1 MYLCSR
7 NKTNI
12 QPSRNTAIGNTMVTI
27 DAIIKSDHLMSEV
40 LAKYNNVLSTC
51 FEFEAYAMELSGRLH
66 ISCHDEKGYDN
77 VRSLLLTTNHIAHC
91 HKIEIEI
98 VEILYFKNEEE

>member
-1 MYLCSR
+1 
-7 NKTNI
+7 
-12 QPSRNTAIGNTMVTI
+12 MVTI

-51 FEFEAYAMELSGRLH
+51 FEFEAYAMELCGRLH